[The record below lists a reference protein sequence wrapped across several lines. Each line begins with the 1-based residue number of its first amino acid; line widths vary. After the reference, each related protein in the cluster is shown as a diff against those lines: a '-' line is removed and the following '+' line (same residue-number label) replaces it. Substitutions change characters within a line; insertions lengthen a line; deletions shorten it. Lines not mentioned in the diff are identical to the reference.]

1 MYNPAPVSPG
11 LSAVSQQW
19 YSPLLVME
27 HKLKRLATDDDSR
40 ARGAVPSSVVFS
52 TMMTSWSL
60 IPRCICTDWMNVGVL
75 PHPHSSYD
83 FSSCFFPKFK
93 KSAKGRFSRGNDLFF
108 SFLRPQNR
116 GGGVPPTRLLS
127 KNIKNPEIWP
137 ILGYFCLLWAGPAEQ
152 CCTPVYLPIEDFR
165 QKLPFCWDSLAP
177 KYGWGGSS
185 HPSFLLNHQKPWNSA
200 YFGVLLSV
208 VGWCYRTVL
217 HTSVPVSYS
226 IGTKIP

>member
-1 MYNPAPVSPG
+1 MAPQV
-11 LSAVSQQW
+11 
-19 YSPLLVME
+19 Y
-27 HKLKRLATDDDSR
+27 
-40 ARGAVPSSVVFS
+40 ARMIQTLGAEAPD
-52 TMMTSWSL
+52 T
-60 IPRCICTDWMNVGVL
+60 
-75 PHPHSSYD
+75 YD

-93 KSAKGRFSRGNDLFF
+93 KSAKGRFSRKMTYFF
-108 SFLRPQNR
+108 GFYGPKI
-116 GGGVPPTRLLS
+116 GGGVPPTRRLS

-137 ILGYFCLLWAGPAEQ
+137 ILGHFCLLWAGPAEQ

-177 KYGWGGSS
+177 KYGWGGSP

>member
-1 MYNPAPVSPG
+1 MFLNPCDVHT
-11 LSAVSQQW
+11 LHFI
-19 YSPLLVME
+19 E
-27 HKLKRLATDDDSR
+27 
-40 ARGAVPSSVVFS
+40 
-52 TMMTSWSL
+52 
-60 IPRCICTDWMNVGVL
+60 
-75 PHPHSSYD
+75 
-83 FSSCFFPKFK
+83 
-93 KSAKGRFSRGNDLFF
+93 
-108 SFLRPQNR
+108 FLRPQNR

>member
-1 MYNPAPVSPG
+1 
-11 LSAVSQQW
+11 
-19 YSPLLVME
+19 
-27 HKLKRLATDDDSR
+27 
-40 ARGAVPSSVVFS
+40 
-52 TMMTSWSL
+52 MT
-60 IPRCICTDWMNVGVL
+60 
-75 PHPHSSYD
+75 YFFD
-83 FSSCFFPKFK
+83 FYGPKI
-93 KSAKGRFSRGNDLFF
+93 G
-108 SFLRPQNR
+108 